1 MISVRLLILKITKI
15 SNALLNTLFL
25 SKLKDDRL
33 LHTARFA
40 RALRYAAL
48 TPKLVGKGWFL
59 MFEKQAVLNHSA
71 LF

>member
-1 MISVRLLILKITKI
+1 MLEFSMMIVKEICFSLMISVRLLILKITKI

-48 TPKLVGKGWFL
+48 TPKLVGKG
-59 MFEKQAVLNHSA
+59 
-71 LF
+71 